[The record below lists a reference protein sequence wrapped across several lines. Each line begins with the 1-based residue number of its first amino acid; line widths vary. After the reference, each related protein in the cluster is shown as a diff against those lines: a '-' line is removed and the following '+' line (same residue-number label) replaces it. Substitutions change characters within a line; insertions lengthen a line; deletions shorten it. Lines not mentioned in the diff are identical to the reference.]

1 MNIKINGKEE
11 VIEAKLLLELLE
23 QKGLCFEKIVVEYNF
38 NIVPKNEW
46 SNITLA
52 QDDNVEIVS
61 FVAGG

>member
-1 MNIKINGKEE
+1 MKIKINGKEE
-11 VIEAKLLLELLE
+11 ITEAKLLSELLK
-23 QKGLCFEKIVVEYNF
+23 QKSLCFEKIVVEYNF

-46 SNITLA
+46 NNIALA